1 MKLIGNL
8 TGVFCRCAFKSKNY
22 VGRLDKCY
30 IKPIHGVFAAG
41 DPGLQGQAFSQQL
54 HELGVTSHDAV
65 GLCLQDQD
73 EIERTKPVGF
83 LIIGMQGMRGLDN
96 FAWAQLHARYEHTLQ
111 IVFNKEYN
119 VLHGTSNKTL
129 KPYIYIYIYI
139 YTCNVCVC
147 LFS

>member
-1 MKLIGNL
+1 
-8 TGVFCRCAFKSKNY
+8 

-30 IKPIHGVFAAG
+30 KKPIQGVFAAG

-83 LIIGMQGMRGLDN
+83 LIIGMQGMRRLDN
-96 FAWAQLHARYEHTLQ
+96 FAWAQLYARYEQ
-111 IVFNKEYN
+111 IVFNEENN
-119 VLHGTSNKTL
+119 VLHGTSNKIL
-129 KPYIYIYIYI
+129 KPYIYP
-139 YTCNVCVC
+139 CNVCVC